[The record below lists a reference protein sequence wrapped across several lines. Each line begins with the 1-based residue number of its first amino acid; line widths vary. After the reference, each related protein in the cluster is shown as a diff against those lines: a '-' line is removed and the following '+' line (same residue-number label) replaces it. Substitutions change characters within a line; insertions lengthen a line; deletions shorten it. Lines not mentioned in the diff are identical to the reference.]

1 MENANV
7 CEVILSKKLD
17 KYGDNS
23 NDFVATGELTV
34 TITLSEYR
42 ALVTNKATRDVDV
55 NKANIDR
62 YQRESENK
70 SLKEE
75 VAKLK
80 AELYEL
86 KSTNCIR
93 EEKLNGK
100 SDYSE

>member
-17 KYGDNS
+17 KYGGNN

-42 ALVTNKATRDVDV
+42 ALVASKATRDADIY
-55 NKANIDR
+55 KANTDR
-62 YQRESENK
+62 FQRESENK

-75 VAKLK
+75 IAKLK

-86 KSTNCIR
+86 KITNNTQ
-93 EEKLNGK
+93 EEK
-100 SDYSE
+100 

>member
-7 CEVILSKKLD
+7 CEVILSKKLN
-17 KYGDNS
+17 KYGDNN

-42 ALVTNKATRDVDV
+42 ALVASKATRDADI
-55 NKANIDR
+55 NKANTDR
-62 YQRESENK
+62 FQRESENR

-75 VAKLK
+75 IAKLK

-86 KSTNCIR
+86 KITNNTQ
-93 EEKLNGK
+93 EEK
-100 SDYSE
+100 

>member
-42 ALVTNKATRDVDV
+42 ALVANKATRDADI
-55 NKANIDR
+55 NKANTDR
-62 YQRESENK
+62 FQRESENR

-75 VAKLK
+75 IAKLK

-86 KSTNCIR
+86 KITNNTQ
-93 EEKLNGK
+93 EEK
-100 SDYSE
+100 

>member
-17 KYGDNS
+17 KYGNNN

-42 ALVTNKATRDVDV
+42 ALVASKATRDADI
-55 NKANIDR
+55 NKANTDR
-62 YQRESENK
+62 FQRESENR

-75 VAKLK
+75 IAKLK

-86 KSTNCIR
+86 KITNNTQ
-93 EEKLNGK
+93 EEK
-100 SDYSE
+100 

>member
-7 CEVILSKKLD
+7 CEVILSTKLD

-42 ALVTNKATRDVDV
+42 ALVTNKATRDAAVD
-55 NKANIDR
+55 KANIDR

-86 KSTNCIR
+86 KSTNR
-93 EEKLNGK
+93 TQEEV
-100 SDYSE
+100 